1 MSIHHRE
8 PVSLEVADLAV
19 KFPNGATAL
28 RGIDLSVRTGEVLG
42 LVGESGSGKTTVA
55 RALLGLLPRGTTV
68 TGSIRVATHE
78 LVGAN
83 ARTWRTVRG
92 DVIGYVGQ
100 DPYSAF
106 DPRLTVGTSVAEAWH
121 AKGRTPPTGA
131 ALERLAALGVPDTES
146 AARRHPHTWSGG
158 MLQRAAIAA
167 ATALE
172 PALVVADE
180 PTSALDAELADATL
194 THLRGTGSA
203 VLLITHDLGIA
214 ARHTDRLAVMYA
226 GHIVET
232 GHADVLVTSPRHPYT
247 QALIAALPR
256 PGHPLPEPLPG
267 EPPSPLRALDTA
279 CPFAP
284 RCRHVQA
291 RCLAALPTPRNG
303 VSCAMPLTPGDRR

>member
-1 MSIHHRE
+1 MSVPHPA
-8 PVSLEVADLAV
+8 PVILEVADLTV
-19 KFPNGATAL
+19 KFPDGAAAV
-28 RGIDLSVRTGEVLG
+28 RGIGLSLRAGEVLG

-55 RALLGLLPRGTTV
+55 RAILGLLPRGTTV
-68 TGSIRVATHE
+68 TGSMRVAAHE

-83 ARTWRTVRG
+83 TRTWRTVRG

-106 DPRLTVGTSVAEAWH
+106 DPRLTVGASVAEAWR

-131 ALERLAALGVPDTES
+131 VLERLAALGVPDTEA

-172 PALVVADE
+172 PALIVADE
-180 PTSALDAELADATL
+180 PTSALDADLADATL
-194 THLRGTGSA
+194 THLRATGSA
-203 VLLITHDLGIA
+203 VLLITHDLRLA

-232 GHADVLVTSPRHPYT
+232 GYADALVTSPQHPYT

-267 EPPSPLRALDTA
+267 EPPSSLRGLDTA

-284 RCRHVQA
+284 RCRHTQA
-291 RCLAALPTPRNG
+291 SCLTALPTPRNG
-303 VSCAMPLTPGDRR
+303 VACTKPLPLGDRR